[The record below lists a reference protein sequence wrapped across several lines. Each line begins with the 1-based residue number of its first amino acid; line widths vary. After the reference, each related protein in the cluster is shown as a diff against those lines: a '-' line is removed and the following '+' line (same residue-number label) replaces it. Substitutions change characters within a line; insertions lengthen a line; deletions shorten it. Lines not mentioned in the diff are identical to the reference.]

1 MTKKTNK
8 ELRKFGLTI
17 GAVSLILG
25 GLLWWKG
32 KDSCVY
38 FLSIGGLFVL
48 TGLIVPKILT
58 PVEYLWMKFARG
70 LGFVMNYVILTIAF
84 YLVFT
89 PVGLLMRLTGK
100 DSLKLKFDRQAK
112 SYWIKT
118 EADGPNSRP
127 DKPY

>member
-1 MTKKTNK
+1 MTNKTSK

-17 GAVSLILG
+17 GIVLLIIG
-25 GLLWWKG
+25 CLLWWKG
-32 KDSCVY
+32 KDIKIY
-38 FLSIGGLFVL
+38 FLGAAGLFVFL
-48 TGLIVPKILT
+48 GLIVPQSLR
-58 PVEYLWMKFARG
+58 PVEFIWMKFARG

-100 DSLKLKFDRQAK
+100 DSLKLRFDKQAK

-127 DKPY
+127 EKPY